1 MECKCGQRRKR
12 QAEANI
18 NILFNLYLRRKT
30 PSFKIQSCCTCN
42 TFVSKADKPKKRSRV
57 GKGSGLRRRNTFS
70 EKENYENHA
79 DEQDDYDYNDK
90 VVEKGD
96 RTSWR
101 MRHRMG

>member
-1 MECKCGQRRKR
+1 M
-12 QAEANI
+12 
-18 NILFNLYLRRKT
+18 
-30 PSFKIQSCCTCN
+30 
-42 TFVSKADKPKKRSRV
+42 

-70 EKENYENHA
+70 EKENNENYA